1 MIFSP
6 LIRVITVSGAFSTN
20 LIRSEFSAMGLP
32 LSRGQLN
39 HSGAFPVGMEFRRS
53 IYRHSERRSLR
64 VAGGGTGNHYRRY
77 RH

>member
-32 LSRGQLN
+32 FRVLISDYFEYYRLAAYLTRYTAEQSR
-39 HSGAFPVGMEFRRS
+39 SR
-53 IYRHSERRSLR
+53 
-64 VAGGGTGNHYRRY
+64 
-77 RH
+77 